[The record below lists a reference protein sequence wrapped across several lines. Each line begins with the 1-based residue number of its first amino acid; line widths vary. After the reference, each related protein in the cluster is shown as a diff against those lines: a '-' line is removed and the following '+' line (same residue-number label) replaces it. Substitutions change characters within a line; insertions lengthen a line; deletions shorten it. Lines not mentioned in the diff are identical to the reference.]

1 MSTMNFPL
9 AEFPESATKL
19 RAEVRAF
26 LADEIAKGTF
36 RPRSDFGAK
45 DDPEFSRKMGA
56 RGWLGMT
63 WPKKYGGHE
72 RSMLERYVVTEE
84 MLAAGAP
91 CGAHWTADRQSGPNI
106 LRYGTEEQKMFFCPR
121 IAKGELFFSIGMSEP
136 DSGSD
141 LASVRSKGEKV
152 DGGWKLTG
160 RKVWTSGA
168 HRNHYAIT
176 MVRTTPLDASRRH
189 EGLSQFLVDLKAP
202 GVTIRPII
210 SMANE
215 HHFNEVILD
224 SVFVPDNRILGK
236 PGDGWKQ
243 VTSELAYERAGPER
257 FLSTLSLFKSYAGS
271 AGNKPDDRKAEQV
284 GRYLAHYMALR
295 GMSTSIAGM
304 LDQGQLPNTEAAIVK
319 DLGATLEREMPEKLR
334 IAPGRTP
341 GGAYERD
348 LEDAVMNSPSWTLR
362 GGTPQILKG
371 IIAKGLGLR

>member
-1 MSTMNFPL
+1 
-9 AEFPESATKL
+9 
-19 RAEVRAF
+19 
-26 LADEIAKGTF
+26 
-36 RPRSDFGAK
+36 
-45 DDPEFSRKMGA
+45 
-56 RGWLGMT
+56 
-63 WPKKYGGHE
+63 
-72 RSMLERYVVTEE
+72 
-84 MLAAGAP
+84 MLAGTARQLRLQLVHQQRQMRHLRVALSEQAKQRWLASAP
-91 CGAHWTADRQSGPNI
+91 PAPASRRRPCEAI
-106 LRYGTEEQKMFFCPR
+106 F
-121 IAKGELFFSIGMSEP
+121 
-136 DSGSD
+136 
-141 LASVRSKGEKV
+141 ASVRSKGEKV

-271 AGNKPDDRKAEQV
+271 AGNKPDDRKAEQI